1 MRLCVCVYVKCLCAP
16 LTPYTAKTLTSFFAA
31 KPSSVF
37 LDESEEEEVP
47 PKKLK
52 PAVVNLVDSDEEE
65 VKPSTPPPRLARAR
79 PVETLFPME
88 EELPFSASATRG
100 EKWQRMSTANDED
113 YYKLAFPGSAG
124 KRTVVELS
132 DDDDEDVFE
141 D

>member
-1 MRLCVCVYVKCLCAP
+1 VSLCP
-16 LTPYTAKTLTSFFAA
+16 THPHTAKTLTSFFAVA

-88 EELPFSASATRG
+88 EEEELPFSASATRG

-132 DDDDEDVFE
+132 DDEDVFE